1 MTIPFRPRW
10 YFFVALVSIT
20 FIGPLSLHLF
30 IPAMP
35 AVKEAFGVSTGMAQL
50 TMSLAM
56 LSMAFF
62 TVAYGGLSDRFG
74 RKRVLLG
81 GLVLF
86 TCGAAACMVAANM
99 PMLLAGRILQGAG
112 AGCGVVLA
120 RAIARDVYGQDRV
133 AQVIAYLTAAYVLG
147 PMVAPPIG
155 GQLTVLFGWRALFV
169 LASAVGLVVILA
181 VTFGV
186 PETRTRSAGA
196 PRGVF
201 AGYKSLLR
209 RPRFVGFMLQP
220 GMMSAAFFT
229 QATAASFLATDNLG
243 ADAAKIGLWFFA
255 FPIGFMT
262 GVSSRFA
269 AQRSIEFMTILGGV
283 TASHNGVDCRLA
295 LFRRH
300 FHGRAYIPECCQP
313 RQGLTAHAE
322 PGAIPRDE
330 LVSRRGGVRSP
341 RGGARHDRSPRRR
354 HLAAHLRLQTP
365 PAAAR
370 DRAPPCRRTAV
381 REQQPFKHSRPDGPS
396 NYERSF
402 YKSAAREKSFLDPSH
417 LVRDDTPGVS
427 LGALAPWRE
436 QLLTQVIS

>member
-1 MTIPFRPRW
+1 MTMPFRPRW
-10 YFFVALVSIT
+10 YFFIALVSIT

-30 IPAMP
+30 IPAMS

-86 TCGAAACMVAANM
+86 TCGAATCMFAANM

-169 LASAVGLVVILA
+169 LASAVGLVVIFAAALA
-181 VTFGV
+181 V
-186 PETRTRSAGA
+186 PETRVRSSAV
-196 PRGVF
+196 PHGVF
-201 AGYKSLLR
+201 AGYRSLLR
-209 RPRFVGFMLQP
+209 RRRFVGFMLQP
-220 GMMSAAFFT
+220 GLMSAAFYT
-229 QATAASFLATDNLG
+229 QATAASFLAAEHLG
-243 ADAAKIGLWFFA
+243 ADAAKIGWWFFA

-262 GVSSRFA
+262 GSFISGRIGA
-269 AQRSIEFMTILGGV
+269 SRSIGFMTILGGV
-283 TASHNGVDCRLA
+283 VGVANGA
-295 LFRRH
+295 LLVGWLYF
-300 FHGRAYIPECCQP
+300 GGVSMAALYIPGIFVSLA
-313 RQGLTAHAE
+313 QGLSMPYAQA
-322 PGAIPRDE
+322 GAMAVDTE
-330 LVSRRGGVRSP
+330 LAGSAS
-341 RGGARHDRSPRRR
+341 GAVVFSQFFWPAALQQLTGLLADGTWVPMATVQFAAVTGAL
-354 HLAAHLRLQTP
+354 LAAWM
-365 PAAAR
+365 AAR
-370 DRAPPCRRTAV
+370 A
-381 REQQPFKHSRPDGPS
+381 
-396 NYERSF
+396 
-402 YKSAAREKSFLDPSH
+402 
-417 LVRDDTPGVS
+417 DD
-427 LGALAPWRE
+427 
-436 QLLTQVIS
+436 

>member
-30 IPAMP
+30 IPALS
-35 AVKEAFGVSTGMAQL
+35 AVKEAFGVSTGTAQL

-86 TCGAAACMVAANM
+86 SCGAGACVVAADM

-147 PMVAPPIG
+147 PMFAPALG
-155 GQLTVLFGWRALFV
+155 GQLTAVFGWRALFV
-169 LASAVGLVVILA
+169 FALAVGLLVILA
-181 VTFGV
+181 VAFAV
-186 PETRTRSAGA
+186 PETRARSAA
-196 PRGVF
+196 PSHGVC

-209 RPRFVGFMLQP
+209 SPRFVGFMLQP
-220 GMMSAAFFT
+220 GLMSAAFYT
-229 QATAASFLATDNLG
+229 HATAASFLAAEQLG

-262 GVSSRFA
+262 GSFISGRIGA
-269 AQRSIEFMTILGGV
+269 NRSIEFMTLLGGV
-283 TASHNGVDCRLA
+283 VGVVNGVLLVGWLYFDGLSMAA
-295 LFRRH
+295 LFMPGV
-300 FHGRAYIPECCQP
+300 FVSLA
-313 RQGLTAHAE
+313 QGLSMPYAQA
-322 PGAIPRDE
+322 GAMAVDTE
-330 LVSRRGGVRSP
+330 LAGSAS
-341 RGGARHDRSPRRR
+341 GAVVFSQ
-354 HLAAHLRLQTP
+354 LFW
-365 PAAAR
+365 PAALQQLTGQLA
-370 DRAPPCRRTAV
+370 DGTWVPMAAV
-381 REQQPFKHSRPDGPS
+381 QFAAVTGALLAGWM
-396 NYERSF
+396 
-402 YKSAAREKSFLDPSH
+402 AARAKN
-417 LVRDDTPGVS
+417 
-427 LGALAPWRE
+427 
-436 QLLTQVIS
+436 

>member
-30 IPAMP
+30 IPAMS
-35 AVKEAFGVSTGMAQL
+35 AVKQGFGVSTGMAQL

-112 AGCGVVLA
+112 AGCGVVLT

-169 LASAVGLVVILA
+169 FASAVGLLVILA
-181 VTFGV
+181 VIFGV
-186 PETRTRSAGA
+186 PETRPRSAA
-196 PRGVF
+196 VARGVF

-209 RPRFVGFMLQP
+209 RRRFVGFMLQP
-220 GMMSAAFFT
+220 GLMSAAFYT
-229 QATAASFLATDNLG
+229 QATAASFLAAEHLG

-255 FPIGFMT
+255 FPIGFMA
-262 GVSSRFA
+262 GSFISGRIGA
-269 AQRSIEFMTILGGV
+269 NRSIEFMTVLGGV
-283 TASHNGVDCRLA
+283 IGVANGALLASWLYFGGVSMAA
-295 LFRRH
+295 L
-300 FHGRAYIPECCQP
+300 YIPGFFVSLA
-313 RQGLTAHAE
+313 QGLSMPYAQA
-322 PGAIPRDE
+322 GAMAVDPE
-330 LVSRRGGVRSP
+330 LAGSAS
-341 RGGARHDRSPRRR
+341 GAVVFS
-354 HLAAHLRLQTP
+354 QFFW
-365 PAAAR
+365 PAALQQLTGQLA
-370 DRAPPCRRTAV
+370 DGSWVPMAAVHFAAVTAALLAGWMAV
-381 REQQPFKHSRPDGPS
+381 RAKG
-396 NYERSF
+396 
-402 YKSAAREKSFLDPSH
+402 
-417 LVRDDTPGVS
+417 
-427 LGALAPWRE
+427 
-436 QLLTQVIS
+436 

>member
-1 MTIPFRPRW
+1 MTISFRPRW
-10 YFFVALVSIT
+10 YFFIALVSVT

-56 LSMAFF
+56 FSMAFF

-86 TCGAAACMVAANM
+86 TCGAASCMAAANM

-147 PMVAPPIG
+147 PMLAPPIG
-155 GQLTVLFGWRALFV
+155 GHLTVLFGWRALFV
-169 LASAVGLVVILA
+169 LASLVGLVVILA
-181 VTFGV
+181 VAFAV

-229 QATAASFLATDNLG
+229 QATAASFLATEHLG

-255 FPIGFMT
+255 FPVGFMA
-262 GVSSRFA
+262 GSFISGRVGAR
-269 AQRSIEFMTILGGV
+269 RSIEFMTILGGV
-283 TASHNGVDCRLA
+283 IGVANGA
-295 LFRRH
+295 LLIGWLYF
-300 FHGRAYIPECCQP
+300 GGISMAALYIPGMFVSLA
-313 RQGLTAHAE
+313 QGLSMPYAQA
-322 PGAIPRDE
+322 GAMAVDTE
-330 LVSRRGGVRSP
+330 LAGSAS
-341 RGGARHDRSPRRR
+341 GAVVFSQLFWPAALQQLTGLLADGTWVPMATVHFAAVIVALLAGW
-354 HLAAHLRLQTP
+354 LAA
-365 PAAAR
+365 
-370 DRAPPCRRTAV
+370 RA
-381 REQQPFKHSRPDGPS
+381 EGELF
-396 NYERSF
+396 N
-402 YKSAAREKSFLDPSH
+402 
-417 LVRDDTPGVS
+417 
-427 LGALAPWRE
+427 
-436 QLLTQVIS
+436 

>member
-1 MTIPFRPRW
+1 MPFRPRW
-10 YFFVALVSIT
+10 YFFIALVSIT

-56 LSMAFF
+56 FSMAFF

-86 TCGAAACMVAANM
+86 TCGAASCMAAANM

-147 PMVAPPIG
+147 PMLAPPIG
-155 GQLTVLFGWRALFV
+155 GHLTVLFGWRALFV
-169 LASAVGLVVILA
+169 LASLVGLVVILA
-181 VTFGV
+181 VAFAV

-229 QATAASFLATDNLG
+229 QATAASFLATEHLG

-255 FPIGFMT
+255 FPVGFMA
-262 GVSSRFA
+262 GSFISGRVGAR
-269 AQRSIEFMTILGGV
+269 RSIEFMTILGGV
-283 TASHNGVDCRLA
+283 IGVANGA
-295 LFRRH
+295 LLIGWLYF
-300 FHGRAYIPECCQP
+300 GGISMAALYIPGMFVSLA
-313 RQGLTAHAE
+313 QGLSMPYAQA
-322 PGAIPRDE
+322 GAMAVDTE
-330 LVSRRGGVRSP
+330 LAGSAS
-341 RGGARHDRSPRRR
+341 GAVVFSQ
-354 HLAAHLRLQTP
+354 LFW
-365 PAAAR
+365 PAALQQLTGLLA
-370 DRAPPCRRTAV
+370 DGTWVPMATVHFAAV
-381 REQQPFKHSRPDGPS
+381 IVALLAGWM
-396 NYERSF
+396 
-402 YKSAAREKSFLDPSH
+402 AARAEGELFN
-417 LVRDDTPGVS
+417 
-427 LGALAPWRE
+427 
-436 QLLTQVIS
+436 